1 MTMKLLGL
9 AVLTSLF
16 PLLGQAQT
24 GAGSVDINEM
34 GPNNQHM
41 IFWRIEQRDYAAV
54 IAFLDA
60 GVDVDIRGFM
70 GMTPAIWA
78 ATSDGWQFVE
88 MFAERGADL
97 GLASRDGMTVA
108 DMVRMTDEVR
118 SVRAGSAE
126 EHALNAVRDRLVQQG
141 LLP

>member
-1 MTMKLLGL
+1 MKLFGL
-9 AVLTSLF
+9 AALTPLF
-16 PLLGQAQT
+16 ASCGQAQT

-41 IFWRIEQRDYAAV
+41 IFWRIEQRDYDAV
-54 IAFLDA
+54 IAFQDA

-88 MFAERGADL
+88 LFAERGANL
-97 GLASRDGMTVA
+97 GLSTRDGMTVA

-126 EHALNAVRDRLVQQG
+126 ERALNAVRERLMRQG